1 MICVGHARKKSEKK
15 LIKNVNQNDVYI
27 LKMAARTLFVYE
39 ILKYCSNFSDKIW
52 IFLFTIFNPIVFIT

>member
-1 MICVGHARKKSEKK
+1 MICVGHAREKK